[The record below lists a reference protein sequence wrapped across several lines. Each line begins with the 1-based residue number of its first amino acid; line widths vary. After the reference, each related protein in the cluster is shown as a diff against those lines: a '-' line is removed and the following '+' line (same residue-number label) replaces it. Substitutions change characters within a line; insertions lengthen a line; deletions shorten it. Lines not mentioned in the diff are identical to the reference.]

1 MGCITCSTP
10 KLKPLKQKR
19 AMPTAFSQ
27 DMDQSSYSKM
37 IHQAN
42 TAYEKRHPE
51 SFNKLLPA
59 NKRKKQ
65 KLTISSKP
73 FLYWVTQSNMTE
85 IKSLLS
91 NYISVN

>member
-1 MGCITCSTP
+1 M
-10 KLKPLKQKR
+10 KQKR
-19 AMPTAFSQ
+19 VVSTAFSQ

-42 TAYEKRHPE
+42 DAYEKRHPE
-51 SFNKLLPA
+51 SFNKPLSTR
-59 NKRKKQ
+59 KIKKQ

-73 FLYWVTQSNMTE
+73 FVYWITQANMTE

>member
-1 MGCITCSTP
+1 MCSTP
-10 KLKPLKQKR
+10 KLRPVKQKR
-19 AMPTAFSQ
+19 AVSSSFSQ

-42 TAYEKRHPE
+42 AAYEKRHPE
-51 SFNKLLPA
+51 SFHKPLFTKKI
-59 NKRKKQ
+59 NKR
-65 KLTISSKP
+65 TISSKP
-73 FLYWVTQSNMTE
+73 FLYWITQANMTE